1 MIPPILEIFVVW
13 HPQDADGEA
22 VAEQFVEH
30 FHGSAFSGL
39 IGGAV
44 EIYVR
49 SEGWRDPQDA
59 PRPLPPAAALPYGI
73 PGAALTAIVPVLGN
87 GLAAVV
93 QQGVSAWHEYAQ
105 GLIELREAAPE
116 QVGIFPLPLSEGA
129 TAGTRLG
136 EIFGAPQR
144 IGAPSGNVAESTA
157 GTRCRD
163 LAQGIAQ
170 LANGQHRL
178 KVFVS
183 HTKRSSEGEGER
195 LDELIGRVRYVIANT
210 RLGEYFDASDLQPG
224 TDWAEDIEHHA
235 RTSALLVV
243 RSDLYA
249 SREWCQREIATAK
262 RAGMPVVILDAL
274 TVGEQRGSFL
284 MDHVARVPNRSGAD
298 DVSDAAIVGA
308 LNQLVDEC
316 LKRELWLRQAAVT
329 DGGASWD
336 IAWWAPHAPEPL
348 TLSGWLLERRA
359 SLPAEGWIRV
369 LHPDPPLG
377 PVELDALEEIA
388 TLSGLQ
394 DRLDVMTPRGLAARG
409 G

>member
-13 HPQDADGEA
+13 HPQDADGRA

-49 SEGWRDPQDA
+49 SEGWHDPQDA
-59 PRPLPPAAALPYGI
+59 PRPVSPTGALPYGI
-73 PGAALTAIVPVLGN
+73 PSAALTVIVPVLGN
-87 GLAAVV
+87 GFAAAV
-93 QQGVSAWHEYAQ
+93 QSGVGAWNEYAQ
-105 GLIELREAAPE
+105 GLIKLRHASSG
-116 QVGIFPLPLSEGA
+116 QVGIFPLRLSEGA

-136 EIFGAPQR
+136 GIFEALQC
-144 IGAPSGNVAESTA
+144 IGATSGNVAESTV

-170 LANGQHRL
+170 LANGQQRL

-183 HTKRSSEGEGER
+183 HTKRSSEGER
-195 LDELIGRVRYVIANT
+195 LDELIERVRYVIANT

-224 TDWAEDIEHHA
+224 MDWAGDIESHA
-235 RTSALLVV
+235 RTSALLAV

-262 RAGMPVVILDAL
+262 RSGMPVVILDAL

-298 DVSDAAIVGA
+298 DVSDGAIVGA

-316 LKRELWLRQAAVT
+316 LKRELWLRQRAVT
-329 DGGASWD
+329 DGGANWKV
-336 IAWWAPHAPEPL
+336 AWWAPHAPEPL
-348 TLSGWLLERRA
+348 TLSGWLLDSRP
-359 SLPAEGWIRV
+359 SLPAEGWVRV

-377 PVELDALEEIA
+377 PVELDALREIA
-388 TLSGLQ
+388 TLSGLR
-394 DRLDVMTPRGLAARG
+394 DRLDVLTPRGLAARG